1 MSRLQEKYKTEMIPA
16 LKKELGFDNVMRVP
30 KVTKVVVNVGLGEA
44 VSNGKLLDSA
54 VEELTAITG
63 QKPVVTRA
71 RKAIA
76 GFRLREG
83 MPIGCKVT
91 LRGTRMYEFMDRLI
105 SLSLPRIRDFRGVSA
120 KGFDGRG
127 NYSLG
132 LKEQLIFPEIDYEKT
147 EGIHGMNICFVTTA
161 QTDDEGRALL
171 KQFGMPFRK

>member
-1 MSRLQEKYKTEMIPA
+1 MSRLQAKYKTEIIPA
-16 LKKELGFDNVMRVP
+16 LQSELGITNVMRVP
-30 KVTKVVVNVGLGEA
+30 KVTKVVLNIGLGEA
-44 VSNGKLLDSA
+44 ISNGKLLDSA
-54 VEELTAITG
+54 VDEMAAISG
-63 QKPVVTRA
+63 QKPVVTRS

-91 LRGTRMYEFMDRLI
+91 LRGTRMYEFIDRLI

-132 LKEQLIFPEIDYEKT
+132 LKEQLIFPEIEFEKT

-161 QTDDEGRALL
+161 KTDDEGRALL
-171 KQFGMPFRK
+171 RQFGMPFRK